1 MCDDC
6 FRIHDQKPEAA
17 VPRHFLTRGNQNFE
31 KLSRKHP
38 HQSPFLLKQL
48 FFWGFF

>member
-17 VPRHFLTRGNQNFE
+17 VPRHFLTRGNQILRSYQGNI
-31 KLSRKHP
+31 RTRV
-38 HQSPFLLKQL
+38 L
-48 FFWGFF
+48 FY